1 MNQAKQIRKQD
12 KVMIISRLVLV
23 FTLLCILCAGPAL
36 AAGGGGGHG
45 EAEPKGWIATD
56 TYKVMNFAVL
66 AIALFFILKKPL
78 SQALNARITGIKEE
92 LESLEKR
99 KQEAEKQLEEYN
111 QKLAQ
116 LDGEAEKLIQEYV
129 RQGEEAKVRIINEA
143 QSTAEKLEEQA
154 KRHIEQ
160 EFKHAKNQLQ
170 AEVLQEAL
178 AKAEEIIK
186 TKISSEDQ
194 DRLVD
199 EYLEKVVA

>member
-1 MNQAKQIRKQD
+1 MNPSKQIRKQD

-23 FTLLCILCAGPAL
+23 VALLCIVCAGPAL
-36 AAGGGGGHG
+36 AASGGG
-45 EAEPKGWIATD
+45 EPKGWVATD
-56 TYKVMNFAVL
+56 TYKVLNFAVL

-78 SQALNARITGIKEE
+78 TQALNARITGIKEE

-99 KQEAEKQLEEYN
+99 KQEAEKQLDEYN
-111 QKLAQ
+111 QKLTK
-116 LDGEAEKLIQEYV
+116 LDGEAEKLVQEYIK
-129 RQGEEAKVRIINEA
+129 QGEEAKARIINEA

-154 KRHIEQ
+154 KRHIEH
-160 EFKHAKNQLQ
+160 EFKQAKTQLQ
-170 AEVLQEAL
+170 AEIMQEAL

>member
-1 MNQAKQIRKQD
+1 MNPSKQIRKQD

-23 FTLLCILCAGPAL
+23 FALMGIVCAGPAL
-36 AAGGGGGHG
+36 AASGGGWVK
-45 EAEPKGWIATD
+45 EDWAKL
-56 TYKVMNFAVL
+56 MNFAVL

-78 SQALNARITGIKEE
+78 TQALNARITGIKEE
-92 LESLEKR
+92 LETLEKR
-99 KQEAEKQLEEYN
+99 KQEAEKQLEAYN
-111 QKLAQ
+111 QKLTQ
-116 LDGEAEKLIQEYV
+116 LDGEAEKLIQSYIQ
-129 RQGEEAKVRIINEA
+129 QGEEAKARIIKEA

-154 KRHIEQ
+154 KRHIEH
-160 EFKHAKNQLQ
+160 EFTQAKTQLQ
-170 AEVLQEAL
+170 AEVLEEAL